1 MLIVDDSLLYRKIV
15 RDALG
20 AIPGIEVISSAG
32 DGIVALEKIE
42 RYQPDLITLDLEMPG
57 LSGLDVLEEIRM
69 RNLSTQAIMISS
81 ATQSDAERTIQAL
94 RSGAFD
100 FIVKPRTNSIEESR
114 QQLIQDLKTRVDAFR
129 VKTNRTPTPVR
140 RQTKTRV
147 SKTLQNLEWSQP
159 IHAVAI
165 GVSTGGPDALRQL
178 IPKLPADFPAPIL
191 IVQHMPPMFTRLL
204 ADGLNASSALTVQ
217 EAETGDLVTAGSVY
231 IAPGGKQMKIVK
243 DGTDV
248 RIQITD
254 DPPENSC
261 RPAVDYLF
269 RSFVPIYGAHSLGV
283 IMTGMGSDGL
293 VGCRLF
299 KQAGAKV
306 MVQDEASCVVFGMP
320 RFPIQEGLADEV
332 VPLPDMAEQI
342 QRGVRRTFHA
352 LEV

>member
-15 RDALG
+15 RDSLDT
-20 AIPGIEVISSAG
+20 IPGVEILSSAG
-32 DGIVALEKIE
+32 DGVAALEKIE
-42 RYQPDLITLDLEMPG
+42 RLQPDLITLDLEMPG
-57 LSGLDVLEEIRM
+57 LNGIQVLEEIRK
-69 RNLSTQAIMISS
+69 RKLSTQAIMISS
-81 ATQSDAERTIQAL
+81 ATQSDAERTMQAL

-100 FIVKPRTNSIEESR
+100 FIVKPRTNSLEDSR
-114 QQLIQDLKTRVDAFR
+114 QQLNQDLRTRIDAFR
-129 VKTNRTPTPVR
+129 VKTNRTRTSTPQLASPSAVGNLR
-140 RQTKTRV
+140 
-147 SKTLQNLEWSQP
+147 NLEWSHP
-159 IHAVAI
+159 IRAVAI
-165 GVSTGGPDALRQL
+165 GVSTGGPDALRKL

-204 ADGLNASSALTVQ
+204 ADGLNSSSALTVQ
-217 EAETGDLVTAGSVY
+217 EAQTGDLVKAGNVF

-243 DGTDV
+243 EGNDV
-248 RIQITD
+248 RIRITD

-269 RSFVPIYGAHSLGV
+269 RSLVPIYGADSLGV

-293 VGCRLF
+293 VGCRQF

-332 VPLPDMAEQI
+332 VSLQDMADRI
-342 QRGVRRTFHA
+342 QRRVRRHALGVRN
-352 LEV
+352 